1 MQAMRQKHLRN
12 TEGEAS
18 MKATNKLRFVERD
31 NGIRTALILQQWWE
45 DSYVTLAVHITDK
58 DGNTLPSPNRG
69 EWRDVPVEKQNEM

>member
-1 MQAMRQKHLRN
+1 
-12 TEGEAS
+12 